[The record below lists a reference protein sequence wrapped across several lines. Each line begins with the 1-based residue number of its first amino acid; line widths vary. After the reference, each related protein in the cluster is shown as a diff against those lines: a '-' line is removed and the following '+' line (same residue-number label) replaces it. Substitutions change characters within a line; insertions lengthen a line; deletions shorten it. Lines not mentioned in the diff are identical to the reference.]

1 MTEHIHKNRVADLAE
16 WRALTVHA
24 AEMRPLHLR
33 TLFADDAARGA
44 RMTLEA
50 AGLFLDYS
58 KNRVVDDTLRLLV
71 ALAEARGLPKAIARM
86 FAGQRI
92 NETENRAVL
101 HTALRNRTN
110 TPVLVDGEDVMP
122 AINDVLARMGR
133 FSDAVRSG
141 AWQGYTGKRIRH
153 VVNIGIGGSDLGP
166 AMAVEALKS
175 YSQRDLD
182 VRFVSNVDGTHFAEV
197 TCGLDPDE
205 TLFIVASKT
214 FTTQETMTNA
224 RTARDWTLRALHD
237 EAAVARHF
245 VAVSTNVEAVA
256 AFGIDPATMFG
267 FWDWVGGR
275 YSLCAAIGLPVMLA
289 IGPEH
294 FFELLDGFHAMD
306 RHFAEAPLRANMP
319 VILAVLGIW
328 YGNFLGAPTHA
339 VLPYDQY
346 MHRFTAYLQQ
356 LDMESNG
363 KCVGRDGQ
371 RVRWQTG
378 PVVWGEPGTNGQHA
392 FYQLIHQ
399 GTQLIPCDFIGFC
412 QSHNPLGDHHD
423 KLMANCVAQA
433 EALAFGKTA
442 DEVAAEGTPAHL
454 IAQKTFEGNRPSST
468 ILADRLTPGVLGA
481 LIALYEHKVFVQG
494 VIWDIYSFDQWGVQL
509 GKVLAD
515 RVLAEFGAEAVS
527 AAAHDSSTSALI
539 RRYRERRAINV

>member
-1 MTEHIHKNRVADLAE
+1 MADVDKLTAWTALE
-16 WRALTVHA
+16 AHAVRMRAGH
-24 AEMRPLHLR
+24 MRD
-33 TLFADDAARGA
+33 LFRDDPARGE

-50 AGLFLDYS
+50 AGLYLDYA
-58 KNRVVDDTLRLLV
+58 KHRVTNETLDRLF
-71 ALAEARGLPKAIARM
+71 ALAEARGVPQAADDM
-86 FAGQRI
+86 FAGRKL
-92 NETENRAVL
+92 NVTENRAVL
-101 HTALRNRTN
+101 HTALRNRSGQ
-110 TPVLVDGEDVMP
+110 PVVVDGEDVMP
-122 AINDVLARMGR
+122 AVNAVLDRMAT
-133 FSDAVRSG
+133 FSRAVRDGS
-141 AWQGYTGKRIRH
+141 WTGFTGRRIRNI
-153 VVNIGIGGSDLGP
+153 VNIGIGGSDLGP
-166 AMAVEALKS
+166 VMACECLKP
-175 YSQRDLD
+175 YSDRGLT
-182 VRFVSNVDGTHFAEV
+182 VRFVSNIDGTHFAEQ
-197 TCGLDPDE
+197 TRDLDPAE

-224 RTARDWTLRALHD
+224 RTARAWTLRVLHD

-245 VAVSTNVEAVA
+245 VAVSTNAGAVA
-256 AFGIDPATMFG
+256 AFGIDTANMFG

-275 YSLCAAIGLPVMLA
+275 YSLCSAIGLPVMIA

-294 FFELLDGFHAMD
+294 FIAMLDGFHAMD
-306 RHFAEAPLRANMP
+306 RHFAEAPLRENMP
-319 VILAVLGIW
+319 VILALLGIW

-339 VLPYDQY
+339 VLPYDQH

-363 KCVGRDGQ
+363 KCAGRDGQ

-412 QSHNPLGDHHD
+412 QSHNPVGDHHD
-423 KLMANCVAQA
+423 KLMANCLAQA

-442 DEVAAEGTPAHL
+442 EEVASEGTPAELVAH
-454 IAQKTFEGNRPSST
+454 KTFEGNRPSSML
-468 ILADRLTPGVLGA
+468 LADRLTPGVLGA

-515 RVLAEFGAEAVS
+515 RVLGEFGADESPAG
-527 AAAHDSSTSALI
+527 AHDSSTTALI
-539 RRYRERRAINV
+539 RRYRERRAARG